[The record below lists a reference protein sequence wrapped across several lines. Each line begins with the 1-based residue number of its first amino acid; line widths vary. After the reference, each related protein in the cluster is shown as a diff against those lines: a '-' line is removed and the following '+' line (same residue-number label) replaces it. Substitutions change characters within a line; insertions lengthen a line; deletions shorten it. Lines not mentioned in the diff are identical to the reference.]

1 MLTIRSIN
9 SPSKGTM
16 RILQRKIRDEVV
28 KEYLEQNPVNSLGLI
43 QGQLAEI
50 IIAGD
55 IAEKASSVQI
65 AEIAGVCPQHVILI
79 GVFGD
84 NAAVSEA
91 LNAVEKWDND
101 PNKQKRK

>member
-1 MLTIRSIN
+1 MILIKSIN
-9 SPSKGTM
+9 SPSKGIM
-16 RILQRKIRDEVV
+16 RILLRKIKDDIV
-28 KEYLEQNPVNSLGLI
+28 KEYLQKGIVNSLGLI

-55 IAEKASSVQI
+55 IAEKAANVEI
-65 AEIAGVCPQHVILI
+65 AEISGVCPQHIMMI

-91 LNAVEKWDND
+91 LKAVEIWSSKTV
-101 PNKQKRK
+101 K